1 MTFSPGDN
9 VGTFRI
15 IEPLGQGGMA
25 TVYKAYH
32 AALDRYVAIKVLHP
46 AFKQDP
52 NFIARFNR
60 EARIVA
66 RLDHPNIIP
75 IFDFAEQE
83 GTPFLVMR
91 YVEGKTLKAIM
102 RDTHLPIDRVL
113 SVMRPVTAALAY
125 AHDQNVLHRDLKP
138 SNIMLTN
145 DGHVF
150 LADFGLAR
158 IAQAGDSTL
167 SKDMLI
173 GTPQYISPEQAQ
185 GLAVDERSDLY
196 SLGVVLYEMLTGRV
210 PFSADTPYAVIHDHI
225 YSPLPLPRSINPNL
239 SPDLERV
246 LLKALDKDPRARFAT
261 ASDLMQALETAAA
274 VPNANTNV
282 TSTVIPAPTPIA
294 PSPSIVSPAPS
305 PMPSTMVYAP
315 IPSAASASLATPV
328 PAPIPVAKPASSSK
342 TGLLIAAGIVG
353 FLIIAA
359 LVVGIVFVA
368 VQRKNEPPQ
377 VFAPFVNSNPQQP
390 DIQNPKILA
399 TPVNPN
405 PPQPGTLNSN
415 PPKAQAT
422 LANPNPTQTGA
433 QLDAQLK
440 AARDAVAKNP
450 NDVNARLTLA
460 NALAA
465 TKNYDDAFK
474 EYDLVIK
481 SNPKLV
487 SAYGYAGTLAQS
499 LGDFDRAIN
508 YFKNGITQNPSNIYL
523 YLSMSD
529 VFVQEKK
536 YDQARTALDQALKID
551 GNSAQA
557 YWRIGDLDRLQGKP
571 AQALIS
577 YGRAAAIDP
586 DLPEAHYSLG
596 QLALLRNQKDEAI
609 RQFQM
614 VVNNPNTS
622 AELKNQAAGQLAILG
637 VK

>member
-75 IFDFAEQE
+75 IFDFAEQD
-83 GTPFLVMR
+83 GTPYLVMR

-102 RDTHLPIDRVL
+102 RDSHLPIDRVL
-113 SVMRPVTAALAY
+113 AIMRPVTAALAY
-125 AHDQNVLHRDLKP
+125 AHDQNVLHRDMKP

-145 DGHVF
+145 DGHIY

-246 LLKALDKDPRARFAT
+246 LLKALDKDPRTRFAT
-261 ASDLMQALETAAA
+261 ASDLMQALETAATA
-274 VPNANTNV
+274 PNTNINAASAIAPV
-282 TSTVIPAPTPIA
+282 PIIATPSQVSPAPTPI
-294 PSPSIVSPAPS
+294 
-305 PMPSTMVYAP
+305 PSTMVYAP
-315 IPSAASASLATPV
+315 IPSTV
-328 PAPIPVAKPASSSK
+328 PASTVTAAPAPLPAPKPASN
-342 TGLLIAAGIVG
+342 TTRWLVAAGIVG
-353 FLIIAA
+353 FLVIAAIIAG
-359 LVVGIVFVA
+359 VVFFVA
-368 VQRKNEPPQ
+368 QRKDN
-377 VFAPFVNSNPQQP
+377 QP
-390 DIQNPKILA
+390 RAFA
-399 TPVNPN
+399 TPMNPN
-405 PPQPGTLNSN
+405 PGQPVPQP
-415 PPKAQAT
+415 PDV
-422 LANPNPTQTGA
+422 
-433 QLDAQLK
+433 QLR
-440 AARDAVAKNP
+440 AARDAVTKNP
-450 NDVNARLTLA
+450 NDANAHLMLA
-460 NALAA
+460 DALAA
-465 TKNYDDAFK
+465 NKNDEAFK
-474 EYDLVIK
+474 EYDQSIK
-481 SNPKLV
+481 LNPKNPTAFLH
-487 SAYGYAGTLAQS
+487 AAAFAGD
-499 LGDFDRAIN
+499 LGKLDRAID
-508 YFKNGITQNPSNIYL
+508 YCRMGIEQNPNALEL
-523 YLSMSD
+523 YIAISD
-529 VFVQEKK
+529 YYMRQNNMINARASLEK
-536 YDQARTALDQALKID
+536 ALKVD
-551 GNSAQA
+551 SNSAQVL
-557 YWRIGDLDRLQGKP
+557 WRMGDVDRLENKTV
-571 AQALIS
+571 QALAN
-577 YGRAAAIDP
+577 YRRAITIEP
-586 DLPEAHYSLG
+586 DLPEAQYGMG
-596 QLALLRNQKDEAI
+596 QVAMLMAQKDEAI
-609 RQFQM
+609 LRFTL
-614 VVNNPNTS
+614 VVNNPKS
-622 AELKNQAAGQLAILG
+622 SPELKTKAQDHLRTLG